1 MNKILYNTT
10 KLFINILKRRGV
22 NLSKLNIE
30 TKEEILANSLK
41 NKLIDLQNTLSLTRA
56 EIIENQNNLLVD
68 IEPTLI
74 SILSNTEDNWHKN
87 VVTELWVNKLNN
99 INQIIDKHE
108 TIIIEI
114 DSTYSQ
120 YEKII
125 KK

>member
-30 TKEEILANSLK
+30 TKEEMLANSLK

-114 DSTYSQ
+114 ESTYSQ

>member
-30 TKEEILANSLK
+30 TKEEMLANSLK

-74 SILSNTEDNWHKN
+74 SILSKTEDNWHKN

-114 DSTYSQ
+114 ESTYSQ